1 MLDKRKFYINGKWVS
16 PSKPNDLEVINPS
29 NEDPYAVISLG
40 SKEDID
46 KAVKAAK
53 TAFESWKKTS
63 KEERLKL
70 LEKLLEVYKKRFNE
84 MAKAISDEMGAPIDW
99 ATDVQTGSGQAH
111 LEDFIIRLKEFNFDE
126 HFNSKSNNHIC
137 YEPIGVCGLITPWN
151 WPINQIAL
159 KVVPALATGCTMILK
174 PSEIAPISGML
185 FAEMIDEAGFPAG
198 VFNLIN
204 GDGAGV
210 GTHISG
216 HPNIDMVSFTGSTRA
231 GKLISKNAAETIKR
245 VCLELGGKG
254 GNIVFADSYP
264 NAVRDGIRNV
274 MSNSGQSCD
283 APTRM
288 LVEKSIY
295 QRAVDEAVDE
305 ANKIQ
310 VDVGSKKGDHIGPVI
325 SKTQYD
331 KIINLIESGISE
343 GATLAAGG
351 PDRPNGLN
359 KGYFIKPTIFT
370 DVTNDMR
377 IAKEEIFGPVLS
389 IIPFEKEEEAI
400 KIVNDTSYGL
410 GNYLQTENKEKAH
423 RVAKELRSGC
433 VYINGKGA
441 DPGTPFGGYRQSG
454 NGREG
459 GVWGLEEYLEVKT
472 VTGWK

>member
-1 MLDKRKFYINGKWVS
+1 MLDKRKFYINGRWVE
-16 PSKPNDLEVINPS
+16 PSKPNDFKVINPC
-29 NEDPYAVISLG
+29 NEDPCAIISLG
-40 SKEDID
+40 LKEDTNT
-46 KAVKAAK
+46 AVKSAK
-53 TAFESWKKTS
+53 VAFETWKETT
-63 KEERLKL
+63 KEERLNY
-70 LEKLLEVYKKRFNE
+70 LEKLLSVYKKRSVE
-84 MAKAISDEMGAPIDW
+84 MAEAISLEMGAPMDW
-99 ATDVQTGSGQAH
+99 AMNVQTASGQSH
-111 LEDFIIRLKEFNFDE
+111 LEDFILRLKDFKFDE
-126 HFNSKSNNHIC
+126 HFNEKSNNHIY

-185 FAEMIDEAGFPAG
+185 FAEMIDEVGFPKG
-198 VFNLIN
+198 VFNLVN

-210 GTHISG
+210 GTHLSG
-216 HPNIDMVSFTGSTRA
+216 HPNVDMISFTGSTRA
-231 GKLISKNAAETIKR
+231 GRLISKNAAETIKR

-295 QRAVDEAVDE
+295 QRAIKEAAEEANLIKVDEA
-305 ANKIQ
+305 
-310 VDVGSKKGDHIGPVI
+310 SKKGDHIGPVV

-331 KIINLIESGISE
+331 KIINLIKSGIEE

-351 PDRPNGLN
+351 PDLPNNLN

-370 DVTNDMR
+370 NVTNDME
-377 IAKEEIFGPVLS
+377 IAKKEIFGPVLS
-389 IIPFEKEEEAI
+389 IIPFETEEEAI
-400 KIVNDTSYGL
+400 EITNNTEYGL
-410 GNYLQTENKEKAH
+410 GNYLQTEDKEKAH
-423 RVAKELRSGC
+423 RVAKKLKSGC
-433 VYINGKGA
+433 VYINGNAA
-441 DPGTPFGGYRQSG
+441 DPGTPFGGFRQSG

>member
-1 MLDKRKFYINGKWVS
+1 MLDKRKFYINGQWINPVKE
-16 PSKPNDLEVINPS
+16 NDFDVINPC
-29 NEDPYAVISLG
+29 NEDVFAKISLG
-40 SKEDID
+40 SKDD
-46 KAVKAAK
+46 VDKAAK
-53 TAFESWKKTS
+53 AARESFEEWKDSS
-63 KEERLKL
+63 KEDRINL
-70 LEKLLEVYKKRFNE
+70 LEKLLLIYKKRFKE
-84 MAKAISDEMGAPIDW
+84 MAEAISLEMGAPIDW
-99 ATDVQTGSGQAH
+99 SSDVQTASGQAH
-111 LEDFIIRLKEFNFDE
+111 LEDFIVRLKKFEFEE
-126 HFNSKSNNHIC
+126 HFDKKSNNHIY

-174 PSEIAPISGML
+174 PSEIAPISGMM
-185 FAEMIDEAGFPAG
+185 FAEMIDEAGFPKG
-198 VFNLIN
+198 VFNLVN

-210 GTHISG
+210 GTLISS

-231 GKLISKNAAETIKR
+231 GRLISKNAAETIKR

-254 GNIVFADSYP
+254 GNIVFSDSYK

-295 QRAVDEAVDE
+295 QRAVKEAVDE
-305 ANKIQ
+305 ANKIK
-310 VDVGSKKGDHIGPVI
+310 VDLASKKGDHIGPVI
-325 SKTQYD
+325 SKTQYN
-331 KIINLIESGISE
+331 KIVDLIESGIKE

-351 PDRPNGLN
+351 PELPNGFT

-370 DVTNDMR
+370 DVTNEMR

-389 IIPFEKEEEAI
+389 IIPFETEDEAVN
-400 KIVNDTSYGL
+400 IVNDTSYGL
-410 GNYLQTENKEKAH
+410 GNYLQTEDKEKAH
-423 RVAKELRSGC
+423 RVSKKLRSGC
-433 VYINGKGA
+433 VYINGNAA

-472 VTGWK
+472 VTGWN